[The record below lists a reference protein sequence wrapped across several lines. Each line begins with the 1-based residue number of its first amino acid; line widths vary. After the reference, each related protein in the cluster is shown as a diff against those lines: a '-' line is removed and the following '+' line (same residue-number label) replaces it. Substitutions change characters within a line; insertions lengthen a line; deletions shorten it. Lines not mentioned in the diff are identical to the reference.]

1 MSEVDPN
8 RRCGNCG
15 LAVDHMG
22 DAMVYCKKIKMRVC
36 KCSLACLFWCDEK
49 VF

>member
-1 MSEVDPN
+1 MEGETD

-15 LAVDHMG
+15 FTVDHNG
-22 DAMVYCKKIKMRVC
+22 DAMVWCKFLRIRVAKVSMPC
-36 KCSLACLFWCDEK
+36 VNWCDEK

>member
-1 MSEVDPN
+1 MCEVDPN

-22 DAMVYCKKIKMRVC
+22 DALVYCKHLKMRVWKESMPC
-36 KCSLACLFWCDEK
+36 VNWCDEK

>member
-1 MSEVDPN
+1 MEGETD

-15 LAVDHMG
+15 LAVDHSG
-22 DAMVYCKKIKMRVC
+22 DAMVYCKKLKTRVC
-36 KCSLACLFWCDEK
+36 KCSIACLSWCDEK

>member
-1 MSEVDPN
+1 MCEVDPN

-15 LAVDHMG
+15 LAVDHNG
-22 DAMVYCKKIKMRVC
+22 DAMVYCKHLRTRVC
-36 KCSLACLFWCDEK
+36 KASMPCVNWCDEK